1 VIGYSDISTI
11 ITPLTVRT
19 GVATVHGNN
28 LLDTPYRP
36 PAGLLSWLDIV
47 TMAPGTTFTQ
57 PSPGR
62 YRAVGYDDYRDV
74 PEVSEFTLNTAA
86 RWVRLDGTGDVDV
99 TGRLIGGCVET
110 LCNLTGT
117 PFGDLSGY
125 ELVYVEAAGH
135 DAATIARHLHGMRL
149 AGWFADARAVLVG
162 RTRAPDTDTL
172 TQKEAVLDALG
183 GLGVPIVADV
193 ERGHTQ
199 PFLPI
204 VNGAIGRIVCSVT
217 VNELAQTLA

>member
-57 PSPGR
+57 SSPGR